1 MVCFVSA
8 ATANPVEDKMTD
20 KVIDMTKDD
29 DDELT
34 LQRLAGGSVI
44 EYPPVFSPK
53 GE

>member
-8 ATANPVEDKMTD
+8 TNTDAAADKMTE

-29 DDELT
+29 DEDLT
-34 LQRLAGGSVI
+34 LQRFAGGSVI
-44 EYPPVFSPK
+44 EYPPVFSPN